1 MFQLRI
7 LAQYTDVRILKRSNE
22 SGSGTPFGGA
32 ATEKRLLW
40 IERWRDETRSVPM
53 LTFLARP

>member
-7 LAQYTDVRILKRSNE
+7 LAQYTDLRILKRSNE
-22 SGSGTPFGGA
+22 SGSGSPFGGA

-40 IERWRDETRSVPM
+40 TQRCRDETRSVPM
-53 LTFLARP
+53 VTFLARS